1 MKWTERSVAG
11 VLARNSFDNA
21 LCVLPNAGWGAWTGE
36 VDMLVVPP
44 CMRVIDVEIKV
55 SRADLKVDAKKTKW
69 WRQEWASEGPR
80 KTPLEWPKSVWKHY
94 YAVPAEI
101 WKPELLAA
109 LPSAASG
116 VLLVHD
122 GDVVRRYGWGRVSC
136 ERRAKPNRDA
146 EPIKAAELRQLARLT
161 SLRMWDAY
169 RECDVKRSTVT
180 VSDAREV

>member
-21 LCVLPNAGWGAWTGE
+21 LCVLPNAGWAAATVGE
-36 VDMLVVPP
+36 IDMLVVPP

-55 SRADLKVDAKKTKW
+55 SRADLKADAKKAKW
-69 WRQEWASEGPR
+69 WRDPYLGGKRE
-80 KTPLEWPKSVWKHY
+80 TPLQWPTNAWKHY
-94 YAVPAEI
+94 YALPAEI

-109 LPSAASG
+109 LPSPASG

-122 GDVVRRYGWGRVSC
+122 HDVVSRYGWGRVSC
-136 ERRAKPNRDA
+136 ARRAKPNRDA
-146 EPIKAAELRQLARLT
+146 QPIRVAELRQIARLT

-169 RECDVKRSTVT
+169 RECDVRRSAETV
-180 VSDAREV
+180 

>member
-1 MKWTERSVAG
+1 VKWTERSVAG

-21 LCVLPNAGWGAWTGE
+21 LCVLPNAGWAATAGE

-55 SRADLKVDAKKTKW
+55 SRADLKADAKKDKW
-69 WRQEWASEGPR
+69 WRRPHWDHPGDERQ
-80 KTPLEWPKSVWKHY
+80 PLEWPKSVWKHY
-94 YAVPAEI
+94 YALPAEI

-109 LPSAASG
+109 LPSPASG

-122 GDVVRRYGWGRVSC
+122 HDVVRRYGWGRVSC

-146 EPIKAAELRQLARLT
+146 EPIKLAELRMLARLT

-169 RECDVKRSTVT
+169 REVDVNRQQVT
-180 VSDAREV
+180 VKSPI